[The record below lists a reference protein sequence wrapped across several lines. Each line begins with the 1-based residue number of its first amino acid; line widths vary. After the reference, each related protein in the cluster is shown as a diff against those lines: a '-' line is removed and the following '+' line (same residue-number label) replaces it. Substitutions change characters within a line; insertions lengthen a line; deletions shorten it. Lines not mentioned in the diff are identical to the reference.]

1 MAIET
6 PYCGCLR
13 NPAPVGRW
21 FIFLPIKVQCVSVL
35 PIVNL
40 PTAAGFRNGFPQLP
54 SEVCQV
60 EHSCARSSPALWSPH
75 FLGRSLETC
84 FFWDLKDHQRHKP
97 YLYYLNKLMYKRR
110 WVKAFAAACNVLLWN
125 KTQQQMR
132 EVFLGLQK
140 DPRSQLASY
149 SHGRDDPVVPW
160 VSSLAVKTC
169 GTSGRNF
176 QHVILVHLIHIS
188 RKNRGSSRGVS
199 CFLFMRFDVLW
210 YKAGWYRNDT
220 KDVFH
225 PKLKL
230 ATVFWLRG
238 WIFVWKLTFSDQDS
252 SHRHEPFLLCV
263 GVGREK
269 TGGVQKPC
277 QKTGWMVIP
286 PIWGSSRFRSSKATY

>member
-1 MAIET
+1 
-6 PYCGCLR
+6 
-13 NPAPVGRW
+13 
-21 FIFLPIKVQCVSVL
+21 
-35 PIVNL
+35 
-40 PTAAGFRNGFPQLP
+40 
-54 SEVCQV
+54 
-60 EHSCARSSPALWSPH
+60 
-75 FLGRSLETC
+75 
-84 FFWDLKDHQRHKP
+84 
-97 YLYYLNKLMYKRR
+97 MYKRR

-125 KTQQQMR
+125 KRQQQMR

-169 GTSGRNF
+169 GTSGRSF

-269 TGGVQKPC
+269 TGGGP
-277 QKTGWMVIP
+277 KTVPEDRLDGNSPHMRIIP
-286 PIWGSSRFRSSKATY
+286 VSILQGHILDLGVPLAFTSTLSIFYVYIYHKYFLFLEVPEMATERKWSHWVASPT

>member
-1 MAIET
+1 
-6 PYCGCLR
+6 
-13 NPAPVGRW
+13 
-21 FIFLPIKVQCVSVL
+21 
-35 PIVNL
+35 
-40 PTAAGFRNGFPQLP
+40 
-54 SEVCQV
+54 
-60 EHSCARSSPALWSPH
+60 
-75 FLGRSLETC
+75 
-84 FFWDLKDHQRHKP
+84 
-97 YLYYLNKLMYKRR
+97 MYKRR

-125 KTQQQMR
+125 KRQQQMR

-169 GTSGRNF
+169 GTSGRSF
-176 QHVILVHLIHIS
+176 QHVILVHLIHIA

-286 PIWGSSRFRSSKATY
+286 PYEDHPGFDPPRPHIRLGGSLSLYIDFIYILCIYVCVYIYIYIISTSYF